1 MRIGQVYSALFL
13 CVLCRSIVME
23 KTIDFI
29 QKKIK
34 DFKPEIAIVL
44 GSGLGDLADE
54 YNEITIP
61 YSEIPGFPVFQA

>member
-1 MRIGQVYSALFL
+1 MK
-13 CVLCRSIVME
+13 

-54 YNEITIP
+54 YNEITDNII
-61 YSEIPGFPVFQA
+61 YSGMWSKFKNNKGKEAKKDE